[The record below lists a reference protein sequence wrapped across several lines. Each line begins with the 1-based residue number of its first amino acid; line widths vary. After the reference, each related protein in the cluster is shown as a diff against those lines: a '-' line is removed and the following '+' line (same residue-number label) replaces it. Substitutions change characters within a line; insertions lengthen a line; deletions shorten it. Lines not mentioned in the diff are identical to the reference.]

1 MTDRQF
7 TITRTFDAPR
17 ALVWRAWTDPTI
29 AAHWWHPHDVTTDP
43 ASVHVD
49 LRVGGRYG
57 YVMTGPDGTEYPTGG
72 TYLEVREPERLRCSW
87 GFPDDPVDAAPIL
100 TIDLVET
107 ADGRTEM
114 TFHVAG
120 VDARVGADDSVHDG
134 WSQAFEH
141 LDVALAGAR

>member
-1 MTDRQF
+1 MTEPQF

-17 ALVWRAWTDPTI
+17 ALVWKAWTDPTL
-29 AAHWWHPHDVTTDP
+29 AAEWWHPDEVTTDP

-57 YVMTGPDGTEYPTGG
+57 YVMATADGTEYPTGG
-72 TYLEVREPERLRCSW
+72 EYLEVREPDRLRMTW
-87 GFPDDPVDAAPIL
+87 GEPGAAASEAPVL
-100 TIDLVET
+100 TIDLAET

-120 VDARVGADDSVHDG
+120 VAPRVGADDSVHDG
-134 WSQAFEH
+134 WVQAFDH
-141 LDVALAGAR
+141 LERTLEARR